1 MRIRSQSEIVRRAA
15 EYIRR
20 RHASIRRIPQVAVDL
35 DINYHTLRVRFRR
48 ETRLTLEQFLTRV
61 RVEQALVLLDRDDL
75 YIKEIA
81 WEVGFQHEGQ
91 LTRAF
96 QKLLGRTPQSI
107 RAGNRIRGMVEAG
120 LDQMSMI
127 RSIK

>member
-15 EYIRR
+15 EYIRL

-35 DINYHTLRVRFRR
+35 EINYHTLRVRFRR

-61 RVEQALVLLDRDDL
+61 RVEQALIMLNREDL

-107 RAGNRIRGMVEAG
+107 RVGNRIKGMVEAG
-120 LDQMSMI
+120 LDQMRVI
-127 RSIK
+127 ESIK